1 MKKNILILAVVL
13 LANISFSQ
21 NFKKLVNYEF
31 KTEESYTTEMDK
43 VLECANYL
51 FENPNDENELNRLIA
66 TQYIMNWMNGTPDY
80 TFEIGDDA
88 MSLTKGKQELLG
100 LYLAAMTKVVLDN
113 PEEELSNKEI
123 HNQSQEI
130 LVKYCYDENNNIK
143 PSKKIKKIIKSRK

>member
-1 MKKNILILAVVL
+1 MKKNILILAVIL

-31 KTEESYTTEMDK
+31 KTEESYTTEMDN

-130 LVKYCYDENNNIK
+130 LVKYCSDENNNIK

>member
-1 MKKNILILAVVL
+1 
-13 LANISFSQ
+13 
-21 NFKKLVNYEF
+21 
-31 KTEESYTTEMDK
+31 
-43 VLECANYL
+43 
-51 FENPNDENELNRLIA
+51 
-66 TQYIMNWMNGTPDY
+66 MNGTPDY

-130 LVKYCYDENNNIK
+130 LVKYCSDENNNIK

>member
-13 LANISFSQ
+13 LANFSFSQ

-31 KTEESYTTEMDK
+31 KTEESYTDEMDK

-130 LVKYCYDENNNIK
+130 LVKYCSDENNNIK